1 VSTTWDPGQYL
12 KFRDERTRPSIDLAA
27 RISLISPSRIL
38 DVGCGPGNSTE
49 VLHDRWPTADITG
62 LDSSGE
68 MIAQARASHDW
79 GEWVCADAAA
89 LGKDADLGVWDLV
102 FSNAVLQWIPDH
114 QHLVPALFGLVNR
127 GGALA
132 VQVPANAGSPLHRSL
147 LRTADS
153 PRWRRFTAG
162 CASHLVYHEPPFYHG
177 LLCSTADR
185 IEVWETTY
193 HHELADHRALVEWYK
208 GTGMRPCLE
217 RLPDEPSRRAFEDDV
232 LVGCRAD
239 YPVQPNGRVLYPF
252 RRLFF
257 VAHAPPNSKPA
268 S

>member
-12 KFRDERTRPSIDLAA
+12 KFRDERTRPAIDLTS
-27 RISLISPSRIL
+27 RVLLDSPASIL

-49 VLHDRWPTADITG
+49 VLHERWPAARITG
-62 LDSSGE
+62 LDSSPE
-68 MIAQARASHDW
+68 MIARARASHDW

-89 LGKDADLGVWDLV
+89 LDADAERATHDLV
-102 FSNAVLQWIPDH
+102 FSNATLQWIPDH
-114 QHLVPALFGLVNR
+114 ERLVPRLFGLVKP

-147 LRTADS
+147 LRTADD
-153 PRWRRFTAG
+153 PRWSRLTAG
-162 CASHLVYHEPPFYHG
+162 CASRLVYHEPSFYHG
-177 LLCSTADR
+177 LLRGLADR
-185 IEVWETTY
+185 LKVWETTY
-193 HHELADHRALVEWYK
+193 HHELADHRALMEWYK

-217 RLPDEPSRRAFEDDV
+217 RLPDERSRRAFEDAV
-232 LVGCRAD
+232 LEGCRTD

-257 VAHAPPNSKPA
+257 VAYAR
-268 S
+268 

>member
-1 VSTTWDPGQYL
+1 MSAAWDPQQYL

-27 RISLISPSRIL
+27 RVDLARPAAIL

-49 VLHDRWPTADITG
+49 VLHDRWPNARITG
-62 LDSSGE
+62 IDSSGE
-68 MIAQARASHDW
+68 MIDQAKSSHDW
-79 GEWVCADAAA
+79 GEWIRADAAA
-89 LGKDADLGVWDLV
+89 LGTDEGRGDADRGSWDLV

-114 QHLVPALFGLVNR
+114 ERLVPKLFGLVKR

-147 LRTADS
+147 VRTADD

-162 CASHLVYHEPPFYHG
+162 CASRLVYHEPAFYHG
-177 LLCSTADR
+177 LLCGIADR
-185 IEVWETTY
+185 LEVWETIY
-193 HHELADHRALVEWYK
+193 HHELADHQALVEWYK
-208 GTGMRPCLE
+208 GTGMRPCLD
-217 RLPDEPSRRAFEDDV
+217 RLPDESSRRAFADAV
-232 LVGCRAD
+232 LEGCRAE

-257 VAHAPPNSKPA
+257 IAYAG
-268 S
+268 

>member
-12 KFRDERTRPSIDLAA
+12 KFRDERTRPSIDLAS
-27 RISLISPSRIL
+27 RILLDSPASIL

-49 VLHDRWPTADITG
+49 VLHERWPAARITG
-62 LDSSGE
+62 LDSSPE
-68 MIAQARASHDW
+68 MIAKARQSHDW

-89 LGKDADLGVWDLV
+89 LGDDADRNTRDLV
-102 FSNAVLQWIPDH
+102 FSNATLQWIPDH
-114 QHLVPALFGLVNR
+114 ERLVPRLFGLVKP

-147 LRTADS
+147 LRTADD
-153 PRWRRFTAG
+153 PRWSRFTAG
-162 CASHLVYHEPPFYHG
+162 SASRLVYHEPSFYHG
-177 LLCSTADR
+177 LLCGLAGHVE
-185 IEVWETTY
+185 IWETIY
-193 HHELADHRALVEWYK
+193 HHEMADHRALVEWYK

-217 RLPDEPSRRAFEDDV
+217 RLPDEPSRRDFEDAV
-232 LVGCRAD
+232 LEGCRAE

-257 VAHAPPNSKPA
+257 VASAR
-268 S
+268 

>member
-1 VSTTWDPGQYL
+1 MSTAWDPQQYL

-27 RISLISPSRIL
+27 RITLASPARIL

-49 VLHDRWPTADITG
+49 VLHDRWPAARITG
-62 LDSSGE
+62 LDSSEE
-68 MIAQARASHDW
+68 MIERARASHDW

-89 LGKDADLGVWDLV
+89 LGKDADRGAWDLV

-114 QHLVPALFGLVNR
+114 ERLVPALFSLVAR

-147 LRTADS
+147 LRAADD

-162 CASHLVYHEPPFYHG
+162 CASRLVYHEPSFYHG
-177 LLCSTADR
+177 LLCGHTDR

-193 HHELADHRALVEWYK
+193 HHELADHLALVEWYK

-232 LVGCRAD
+232 LEGCRAD

-257 VAHAPPNSKPA
+257 VACAR
-268 S
+268 

>member
-1 VSTTWDPGQYL
+1 MSTTWDPGQYL

-27 RISLISPSRIL
+27 RISLASPSRIL

-49 VLHDRWPTADITG
+49 VLHDRWPTARITG

-68 MIAQARASHDW
+68 MIAQAQASHDW

-114 QHLVPALFGLVNR
+114 QRLVPALFGLVAR

-147 LRTADS
+147 LRTADG
-153 PRWRRFTAG
+153 PRWRRFTSG
-162 CASHLVYHEPPFYHG
+162 CASHLVYHEPSFYHG
-177 LLCSTADR
+177 LLCGSADR
-185 IEVWETTY
+185 LEIWETIY
-193 HHELADHRALVEWYK
+193 HHEMADHLALVEWYK
-208 GTGMRPCLE
+208 STGMRPCLE

-232 LVGCRAD
+232 LAGCRAD

-257 VAHAPPNSKPA
+257 VAYAR
-268 S
+268 